1 MQQEVQRKLPKHFSS
16 SSPPRYGSGV
26 SPFGCI
32 FVPHL
37 CPKKLFLLELAQISK
52 DWAACP
58 MQMSLSEANKQWPF
72 WSMQLSQFSACHCS
86 SCVSSVLAEGAGTA
100 LMRGGSIAMELMSW
114 REVKNASF
122 LCRHWGH
129 FYPAGSRPGL
139 PSPVYKAGCPG
150 WINSNEIILFIIN
163 TVLAQL
169 SSDMLAQHWLP
180 HSQGTKVPHQHLS
193 LLFDV
198 YSWTGCFT
206 LCCSLSGIYHGA
218 LTNASRWTAL
228 CDRAPLILKYH
239 YSPYCISYSAK
250 SIIRRGKCSTFASGI
265 KQ

>member
-1 MQQEVQRKLPKHFSS
+1 MSLLLVVYLSTSLPKEAIFARFGSNQQRLSS
-16 SSPPRYGSGV
+16 LS
-26 SPFGCI
+26 
-32 FVPHL
+32 
-37 CPKKLFLLELAQISK
+37 
-52 DWAACP
+52 P
-58 MQMSLSEANKQWPF
+58 MQMSLTEANKQWPF
-72 WSMQLSQFSACHCS
+72 WSMQLFQFSACHCS
-86 SCVSSVLAEGAGTA
+86 SCVSSVLAEGAGTP

-150 WINSNEIILFIIN
+150 WINSNEIILFIMN

-206 LCCSLSGIYHGA
+206 LCCSLSGIYTME
-218 LTNASRWTAL
+218 L
-228 CDRAPLILKYH
+228 
-239 YSPYCISYSAK
+239 SPMHQDEQIELL
-250 SIIRRGKCSTFASGI
+250 
-265 KQ
+265 